1 MSTADK
7 KPEYLFEYA
16 PISLWEEDYSELKHY
31 LDQLRASGVTD
42 PAAHLAQHPEIV
54 TESMALIR
62 VIKVNRKTLQ
72 MFHAASQEELL
83 ANLDRVFRDEMR
95 KHFYDELL
103 AIWRG
108 EPEFACDGV
117 NYTLEGEAIEIRLHW
132 AVLPGAEASYN
143 HVLVSIED
151 ITARKHAEDYLKYLG
166 THDVLTGLYNR
177 TYFAE
182 ELARLGRGRR
192 FPVSLIVAD
201 MNGLKQVNDSLGHAE
216 GDKLIR
222 RAAEVLQASVRA
234 EDLVTRT
241 GGDEFA
247 IILPATTAEAA
258 AEAVLRIQGVS
269 ELNNKFHGSPELS
282 LSLGAA
288 TGLEGANLTEVLREA
303 DDRMYVEKRAHHA
316 RYGGRQV

>member
-1 MSTADK
+1 
-7 KPEYLFEYA
+7 
-16 PISLWEEDYSELKHY
+16 
-31 LDQLRASGVTD
+31 LRASGVTD
-42 PAAHLAQHPEIV
+42 LAAYLGQHPEDV
-54 TESMALIR
+54 TESMAFIR

-72 MFHAASQEELL
+72 MFHAKSQEELL
-83 ANLDRVFRDEMR
+83 ANLDSVFNDEMR
-95 KHFYDELL
+95 AHFYDELL

-117 NYTLEGEAIEIRLHW
+117 NNTLGGESIEIRLHW
-132 AVLPGAEASYN
+132 AVLPGAETTYH

-151 ITARKHAEDYLKYLG
+151 ITARKRAEDYLKYLG

-177 TYFAE
+177 AYFAE

-192 FPVSLIVAD
+192 FPVSLIMAD
-201 MNGLKQVNDSLGHAE
+201 MNGLKEVNDSLGHAE

-258 AEAVLRIQGVS
+258 AEAAARIQNLVD
-269 ELNNKFHGSPELS
+269 LNNKFYGTPELS
-282 LSLGAA
+282 LSLGTS
-288 TGLEGANLTEVLREA
+288 TGPLGANLTDVLREA
-303 DDRMYVEKRAHHA
+303 DDRMYVEKREHHA
-316 RYGGRQV
+316 RYGGRQA